1 MMTVK
6 RLFAFTIGLMM
17 GILLGMAVFPDEAS
31 AFKVLVVMSYD
42 PTYPW
47 SEEIREGIT
56 HVLPETWDIQ
66 YVYLDTKR
74 YLEQGEKNAEEAYA
88 FYQTFQPDGVI
99 AADDNAQTLF
109 VVPYLKE
116 KVKTPV
122 VFCGVNSPP
131 ENYGYPA
138 SNVTGVLEHP
148 FLAETVGFL
157 KQIDPRIKTIGHLIK
172 KSPTGD
178 AYFQQ
183 FQSVA
188 SQYAITSVAFNMPAT
203 FEEALAMTEELKM
216 QSDALFIMTVN
227 GLHDAT
233 GTPLTDEQIVPLLV
247 KTFGK
252 PTCTDLQAY
261 VNYGVL
267 CSVGQSGQVQ
277 GSLAAEMLLQ
287 ILNGTPLAELAIIRN
302 YQGRRML
309 NVSVLKELGLKP
321 TLPILTG
328 TQLIK

>member
-1 MMTVK
+1 MAIKCLARV
-6 RLFAFTIGLMM
+6 TIGLM
-17 GILLGMAVFPDEAS
+17 IVIFLGMTLFPDEAS
-31 AFKVLVVMSYD
+31 ALKVLVVMSYD

-47 SEEIREGIT
+47 SVEIREGIT
-56 HVLPETWDIQ
+56 HVLPETWDIR

-74 YLEQGEKNAEEAYA
+74 YIEQGDKKAEEAYA
-88 FYQTFQPDGVI
+88 LYQEFQPDGVI
-99 AADDNAQTLF
+99 AADDNAQTMF
-109 VVPYLKE
+109 VVPYLKD

-122 VFCGVNSPP
+122 VFCGVNFPP
-131 ENYGYPA
+131 ESYGYPA
-138 SNVTGVLEHP
+138 SNVTGIVEHP

-157 KQIDPRIKTIGHLIK
+157 KQIDPSLKTIGHLIK

-183 FQSVA
+183 FQAAV
-188 SQYAITSVAFNMPAT
+188 SQYAINSAAFNMPST
-203 FEEALAMTEELKM
+203 FEEAIAMAEDLKT
-216 QSDALFIMTVN
+216 QCDALFIMTMN

-233 GTPLTDEQIVPLLV
+233 GTPLTEEQIVPVLV

-261 VNYGVL
+261 VTYGVL

-277 GSLAAEMLLQ
+277 GSLAAEMLEQ
-287 ILNGTPLAELAIIRN
+287 VLNGTPLAELSIIRN

-309 NVSVLKELGLKP
+309 NVSALRELALKP

-328 TQLIK
+328 THLIK